1 MKKVLQKNTYIW
13 TRITVKV
20 NVVMVTSLLKLV
32 VTLYNV
38 IFKRTSIKNSVLLL
52 SPTILATVSIL

>member
-32 VTLYNV
+32 VMLYNV